1 MLKDL
6 IPQNLLSEESVT
18 AIEKAFTQKLN
29 LHVESALAKQD
40 ELYASKLE
48 QLLEAINTDHADKL
62 VKVVEAVDH
71 NNAQKLLTVVKKY
84 EAELNESA
92 STFKQQIVDNI
103 STYLEAYLD
112 ETIPTEAIE
121 EATRNKQA
129 LAVLEGLRKS
139 LAVDSALM
147 KESIK
152 DAVLEGKQQIDE
164 ATQQAQK
171 LATENAQLKKQID
184 DMNKNLFIESKV
196 AKMPDSK
203 KEYVKKILNDKDL
216 KFVKENFDYVSK
228 LFDKKEAEQLETI
241 KEQAFNNRT
250 VKSDAPKV
258 VTESDKSKVSGS
270 PLISSYLGQ
279 LGKK

>member
-84 EAELNESA
+84 ETELNESA

-112 ETIPTEAIE
+112 ETIPSEAIE

-250 VKSDAPKV
+250 VKSDAPKI
-258 VTESDKSKVSGS
+258 VTESGKSKVNTS